1 MASNVDRWKV
11 GRISRHA
18 SAKWHRKYWNNFPGD
33 PMKRSLTEI
42 EKSII
47 RQIAERL
54 PFNKQ
59 HQLLDDLSRSQ
70 AEPVTPD
77 GARIV
82 FHISGYQ
89 RPPYRG
95 QHSFGVEG
103 ELQDKDGA
111 KLSLDLFADEN
122 DRLLE
127 LELIR
132 WGEGDLI
139 EPDWRTLKFY

>member
-1 MASNVDRWKV
+1 
-11 GRISRHA
+11 
-18 SAKWHRKYWNNFPGD
+18 
-33 PMKRSLTEI
+33 MKRSLTQI

-54 PFNKQ
+54 PSNKQ

-77 GARIV
+77 EARII

-103 ELQDKDGA
+103 ELHDKDGT
-111 KLSLDLFADEN
+111 KLTLDLFADEN

-132 WGEGDLI
+132 WGDGDLI
-139 EPDWRTLKFY
+139 APEWSTLKLY